1 MLEIIYKEKY
11 PFLGYKN
18 ILINKIVVFVLLTPH
33 VFINSNIHDDEVVCV
48 CLCFFFFGRRGRT
61 NFTW

>member
-1 MLEIIYKEKY
+1 MLEIISKEKY

-18 ILINKIVVFVLLTPH
+18 ILINKIVVFVLFTPH

-48 CLCFFFFGRRGRT
+48 CVCVCVFFWEEGE
-61 NFTW
+61 N